1 MLKYI
6 CFNLFAIICL
16 NSGYT
21 GIHIKSHNML
31 ESEIS
36 GRMVPLD
43 YILLRNF
50 IVCINNWAGKKDWII
65 TRWLIFSIDSR
76 KLVNIW
82 VAYVLWQTILNV
94 ILGSDYISPTVER
107 MYYLFNFVF

>member
-16 NSGYT
+16 NSGNT
-21 GIHIKSHNML
+21 GIHIKSHSML

-36 GRMVPLD
+36 GRMVPLN

-50 IVCINNWAGKKDWII
+50 IVCINN
-65 TRWLIFSIDSR
+65 
-76 KLVNIW
+76 
-82 VAYVLWQTILNV
+82 
-94 ILGSDYISPTVER
+94 
-107 MYYLFNFVF
+107 